1 MARKKKAKAEQSAID
16 SLSLTRDELL
26 RLKLAETEIRA
37 AESAKKLALL
47 ERAQLLAKIDPS
59 GQLAG
64 LEQALSGAVS
74 AGSKAMSSYAEVASE
89 VETRLGIKLA
99 DFSFDDETGTLF
111 EHKRI

>member
-1 MARKKKAKAEQSAID
+1 MARKKKAKAD
-16 SLSLTRDELL
+16 VGLPDVLVLTRDELL

-37 AESAKKLALL
+37 SESAKKLALL

-74 AGSKAMSSYAEVASE
+74 SGSKAMSAYSQVASE
-89 VETRLGIKLA
+89 IETRLGIKLA

-111 EHKRI
+111 EHRRA